1 MSRATRVQRPS
12 RRRQRAAIAVEL
24 AIVAIPLITMM
35 LAAIEFGRAMY
46 LYNQIAKATRDAARH
61 LSGYD
66 PTRSEAYPL
75 ALIRDRIL
83 HASNVTRETPN
94 IPGLAASMIR
104 VCDRVNDDGCTAGTY
119 GPVDTG
125 HGTIDLVRVEVVGY
139 TFTPAVPFVGRLGT
153 YTFGPIGTS
162 MRQVL

>member
-1 MSRATRVQRPS
+1 MRRTTPARRAP

-24 AIVAIPLITMM
+24 AIVAIPLVTMM
-35 LAAIEFGRAMY
+35 LAAIEFGRAIY
-46 LYNQIAKATRDAARH
+46 LYNQIAKATRDGARH

-66 PTRSEAYPL
+66 PTRAPLYPL
-75 ALIRDRIL
+75 GLVRDRIVYG
-83 HASNVTRETPN
+83 SNTAGGAPN
-94 IPGLAASMIR
+94 IPGLEPSMIR
-104 VCDRVNDDGCTAGTY
+104 ICDRINDHGCTAGTY

-125 HGTIDLVRVEVVGY
+125 RGNIDLVRVEVVGY
-139 TFTPAVPFVGRLGT
+139 TFTPAVPFVGRLAT

>member
-1 MSRATRVQRPS
+1 MRRLPTVYRAS

-66 PTRSEAYPL
+66 PTRTALYPL
-75 ALIRDRIL
+75 GLVRNRIV
-83 HASNVTRETPN
+83 HGSNAAGGMSN
-94 IPGLAASMIR
+94 IPGLEPSMIR
-104 VCDRVNDDGCTAGTY
+104 VCDRVNDDGCTAGSF

-125 HGTIDLVRVEVVGY
+125 RGTIDLVRVEVVGY
-139 TFTPAVPFVGRLGT
+139 TFTPAVPFVGGLAT

-162 MRQVL
+162 MRQML